1 VGVVRLIDRHSANAG
16 GHHCHA
22 EFTLLISHVLTSKRG
37 FLPMKGTSDD
47 SLAVAI
53 FFIDTPTPNVHH
65 NYCIYNAAPKRTETG
80 KRIH

>member
-1 VGVVRLIDRHSANAG
+1 
-16 GHHCHA
+16 
-22 EFTLLISHVLTSKRG
+22 
-37 FLPMKGTSDD
+37 MKGTSDD